1 MRRHNLAALLR
12 HVHSHGPTSRAEL
25 TRVLQLNRSTIAAL
39 VEDLVAR
46 GLVEEHGAT
55 GRRAPGRPSNVV
67 RMRAD
72 RLAVLAVVLGVDAV
86 VTAAVAP
93 GGQVIHDTQVSLD
106 DESSRAF
113 ERVLTTV
120 GQEAKTIANRLPAGV
135 EIVGMGAAVPGVVRR
150 QDGLVHQA
158 PNLGWNDVPLGAR
171 LASRLRRRLG
181 VELPVACRNDASLG
195 ALAEHTRG
203 AAIGVSNLLYVYG
216 EVGVG
221 GGIVADGHL
230 LEGANGYAGEVGH
243 MQVNPSGPAC
253 RCGSSGCW
261 ETEIGEDA
269 LVTLAGR
276 CPGGRAVVQEVLQAA
291 QAGEPAARRAVDA
304 VAHWAGVGLA
314 NLVNCLNPEMVVLG
328 GLLADLLELAGA
340 EMRTQMRSGLV
351 TPAHL
356 GVQLVAPKL
365 GAESVLLGAAEVA
378 LEPILSDP
386 TLVDYAAN

>member
-1 MRRHNLAALLR
+1 MSEQPTSSPPARRHRSPALARGTTQDAVRRHNLAALLR

-93 GGQVIHDTQVSLD
+93 GGQVIHDSQVSLD

-120 GQEAKTIANRLPAGV
+120 GQQAKTIAGRLPAGV

-203 AAIGVSNLLYVYG
+203 AAMGSPICCMCTARSGS
-216 EVGVG
+216 
-221 GGIVADGHL
+221 A
-230 LEGANGYAGEVGH
+230 EGSWPTATSSKAPTATAGEVGH
-243 MQVNPSGPAC
+243 MRVNP
-253 RCGSSGCW
+253 
-261 ETEIGEDA
+261 E
-269 LVTLAGR
+269 AGVPVR
-276 CPGGRAVVQEVLQAA
+276 ILGMLGDRDRRGRPGDLGRSVP
-291 QAGEPAARRAVDA
+291 G
-304 VAHWAGVGLA
+304 WAG
-314 NLVNCLNPEMVVLG
+314 PWS
-328 GLLADLLELAGA
+328 
-340 EMRTQMRSGLV
+340 RRS
-351 TPAHL
+351 
-356 GVQLVAPKL
+356 
-365 GAESVLLGAAEVA
+365 
-378 LEPILSDP
+378 
-386 TLVDYAAN
+386 